1 MANGEVAFEPI
12 ERETVSTKI
21 REQLLQRITT
31 GELAPGDQVPSER
44 ELAERFQVARS
55 SVREAM
61 QGLVSL
67 GVVRRRGNRSY
78 VTEHL
83 PEIMFDADD
92 LNKAFVRQ
100 LFETRRVLEGP
111 IFVLAATRA
120 DVGDH
125 GIVGVGEM
133 SRTDEA
139 GGRTRE
145 DRLDRTLLHELDR
158 HERTVAA
165 HDHHR
170 GVDPPFHE
178 TPAGSGDE
186 VVDHGAGRG

>member
-67 GVVRRRGNRSY
+67 GVVRRRGNRS
-78 VTEHL
+78 T
-83 PEIMFDADD
+83 
-92 LNKAFVRQ
+92 
-100 LFETRRVLEGP
+100 
-111 IFVLAATRA
+111 
-120 DVGDH
+120 
-125 GIVGVGEM
+125 
-133 SRTDEA
+133 
-139 GGRTRE
+139 
-145 DRLDRTLLHELDR
+145 
-158 HERTVAA
+158 
-165 HDHHR
+165 
-170 GVDPPFHE
+170 
-178 TPAGSGDE
+178 
-186 VVDHGAGRG
+186 